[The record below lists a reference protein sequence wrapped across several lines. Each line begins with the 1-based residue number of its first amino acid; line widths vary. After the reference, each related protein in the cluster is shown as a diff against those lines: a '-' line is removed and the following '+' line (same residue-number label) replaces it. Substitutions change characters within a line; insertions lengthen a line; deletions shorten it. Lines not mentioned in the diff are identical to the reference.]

1 MPVRP
6 ARLRS
11 VLTVH
16 GLAERSTILGQ
27 AVAFFVFKLREQQRS
42 TRSAI
47 GGSRS
52 DSWSSSGGNCTSSG
66 NSAIGS
72 SSASGGSGGS
82 GASGTGSGRA
92 TRGSF
97 SFQPRSLRINRLCS
111 CKRSY
116 KYMRSITVSS
126 LASRNFAML

>member
-1 MPVRP
+1 MTNTQTPFGTAEPRRLDPP
-6 ARLRS
+6 ALGVFS
-11 VLTVH
+11 PYMDSPS
-16 GLAERSTILGQ
+16 AKTILGQ

-52 DSWSSSGGNCTSSG
+52 DGWSSSGGNSTNSG
-66 NSAIGS
+66 NSSIGS

-97 SFQPRSLRINRLCS
+97 SF
-111 CKRSY
+111 
-116 KYMRSITVSS
+116 
-126 LASRNFAML
+126 

>member
-66 NSAIGS
+66 NSGIGS
-72 SSASGGSGGS
+72 SSASGSS

-97 SFQPRSLRINRLCS
+97 GFQPRSLRIVLIKWRIHRLHS
-111 CKRSY
+111 CKRRC
-116 KYMRSITVSS
+116 KYMSFIT
-126 LASRNFAML
+126 AYI